1 MQKSCRDALTS
12 GSRGRGAYH
21 LKTGKKNWE
30 ELAVALG
37 SGSSGLISA
46 FDALI
51 MFMYLLMYLSLSSFL
66 GAEGGEH
73 VAHPHRVP

>member
-1 MQKSCRDALTS
+1 M
-12 GSRGRGAYH
+12 
-21 LKTGKKNWE
+21 
-30 ELAVALG
+30 ALG

-46 FDALI
+46 FEALI